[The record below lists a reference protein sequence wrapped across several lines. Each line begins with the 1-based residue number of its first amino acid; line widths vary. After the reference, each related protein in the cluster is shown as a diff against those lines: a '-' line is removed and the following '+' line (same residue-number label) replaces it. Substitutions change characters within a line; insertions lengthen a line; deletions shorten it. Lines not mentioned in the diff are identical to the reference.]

1 MSQSGVLIA
10 GGGLAGLCC
19 ARRLHQEGIDFT
31 LLEAADGVG
40 GRVRTDLLEG
50 FRLDRGFQVLLTAY
64 PEAQAVLDYD
74 ALDLC
79 AFAPGALVRKEGH
92 FHRLS
97 DPWREPG
104 SWLRNLTSPVGSVMD
119 KFRMS
124 RLRASVLSGSI
135 EDIFDAPEIS
145 TRQALERRRF
155 SPRFIDEFFRPW
167 FGGIQLDPKLGAS
180 SRMFEFVFRMMAEGD
195 AVVPA
200 RGIGEIPRQIAA
212 GLPADSIRLNSRV
225 QAVEPGKLTLATGE
239 VLNAPNIVLAT
250 EGPEANRLLKV
261 RMSVPSRSVTCLYFA
276 ADHSPVEEPILVL
289 GGSGRGLINNMA
301 VMSLVSPD
309 YAPEGR
315 HLISISILGLPSRD
329 ERSLVNNVTAQ
340 LRRWFGNQAARWHF
354 LRAYFIEHAQPVVVP
369 QTWTQPVRVQPGLYT
384 AGDYRATPSIQGAME
399 SGRLA
404 AEALLRD
411 LRGEPDP
418 DPEDQTP
425 SPSRGAAQTP
435 SKPSGPEPEIPA

>member
-1 MSQSGVLIA
+1 MSQPDVLIA
-10 GGGLAGLCC
+10 GAGLAGLCC
-19 ARRLHQEGIDFT
+19 ARRLQQEGVTFT
-31 LLEAADGVG
+31 LLDAADGVG
-40 GRVRTDLLEG
+40 GRVRTDLLDG

-79 AFAPGALVRKEGH
+79 AFAPGALVRKDGQ
-92 FHRLS
+92 FHRLG

-104 SWLRNLTSPVGSVMD
+104 SWLRNLTSPVGSLLD

-124 RLRASVLSGSI
+124 RLRASVLSRGI
-135 EDIFDAPEIS
+135 EEIFSAPEMS

-167 FGGIQLDPKLGAS
+167 FGGIQLEPKLGAS
-180 SRMFEFVFRMMAEGD
+180 SRMFEFVFRMLAEGD
-195 AVVPA
+195 AAVPA
-200 RGIGEIPRQIAA
+200 RGMGEIPRQIAA
-212 GLPADSIRLNSRV
+212 GLPADSIRLNARV
-225 QAVEPGKLTLATGE
+225 QALEPGKLALTTGE
-239 VLNAPNIVLAT
+239 VLNARSIVLAT

-276 ADHSPVEEPILVL
+276 ADHSPVDEPVLVL
-289 GGSGRGLINNMA
+289 GGSGRGLINNLA

-309 YAPEGR
+309 YAPEGQ

-329 ERSLVNNVTAQ
+329 ERSLLTNVTAQ
-340 LRRWFGNQAARWHF
+340 LKRWFGHQVSRWQF

-418 DPEDQTP
+418 DPEAGP
-425 SPSRGAAQTP
+425 SQAVRGAPRPP
-435 SKPSGPEPEIPA
+435 SQPSGSEPEIPA